1 MQTFFVFCQNT
12 SSRIAK
18 TEIYVSTGKLGRKV
32 IFIEKLVGVLPSFRI
47 EKKTFGLL
55 AKIFWQLCENCF
67 QCVHR
72 VILRS
77 FFEKQIPFIILAN
90 WATPFWHWVGDF
102 RAGLSE
108 KLAKFLIISGYWAKN
123 VRSFDE
129 KKAVGLPKLL
139 STCLQEQFEKLFF
152 LKKSLKFLSSFFSG
166 TKRKLTLLGLSEV
179 SSTCP

>member
-1 MQTFFVFCQNT
+1 MFFPL
-12 SSRIAK
+12 SELK
-18 TEIYVSTGKLGRKV
+18 
-32 IFIEKLVGVLPSFRI
+32 
-47 EKKTFGLL
+47 KKTFGLL

-72 VILRS
+72 VFLRG

-108 KLAKFLIISGYWAKN
+108 ILANFLIISGYWAKN
-123 VRSFDE
+123 FRSFDE

-139 STCLQEQFEKLFF
+139 STCLQEQFEKFF
-152 LKKSLKFLSSFFSG
+152 SWKKVSSFFRLFFSE
-166 TKRKLTLLGLSEV
+166 TKRTKVWFFSNFSTGVVGSVFYV
-179 SSTCP
+179 SIGTFASKNVF